1 MDTRT
6 QTQTRPLFTQT
17 GHKEHEIVM
26 PEPKQEYFKFQ
37 CKAPLC
43 PYGTNSAMM
52 MGSHH
57 KANPTHR
64 TTEQQE
70 RFDYAKKNKAKIKAA
85 ANRKKVKAAK
95 ARAAKKANGTPA
107 APKPSSGEKTTLVS
121 GQVRRTKPL
130 GNRAQV
136 IEGAP
141 LDSSEQPYLHPF
153 SFCPSCGKTTHSAFS
168 YCGFCGMNMEG
179 LFQDV

>member
-26 PEPKQEYFKFQ
+26 PEPKPKIETTKFQ

-70 RFDYAKKNKAKIKAA
+70 RLCQEKHGQDKGSSQAQEGQGSQGTGSQESQRLAA
-85 ANRKKVKAAK
+85 APGCAQALFGRKDHPRLGPGQAYQ
-95 ARAAKKANGTPA
+95 TPWE
-107 APKPSSGEKTTLVS
+107 P
-121 GQVRRTKPL
+121 
-130 GNRAQV
+130 
-136 IEGAP
+136 GA
-141 LDSSEQPYLHPF
+141 S
-153 SFCPSCGKTTHSAFS
+153 
-168 YCGFCGMNMEG
+168 N
-179 LFQDV
+179 